1 LWLAIQTT
9 PVQNMLV
16 KYSAKKLSAA
26 LGTTVEVKHVK
37 FSFLNS
43 ADIEGVFVGDK
54 RKDTLLYA
62 GQLKVRITD
71 WFIFK
76 DKADLKFIALED
88 AVIKLHRTDSIW
100 NYQFLVDYFSS
111 PSPSKRKEKSGLL
124 LSLKKIDLKNI
135 HFINDDRWIGETIDT
150 KISSLIL
157 NADDIDFD
165 KGIFKLADATIEKP
179 IVIIQN
185 YAALRPKKIKKISID
200 TGYRLNPAR
209 LFLQVKNLTINNGS
223 FIDDVNQKKPLQIFD
238 TRHLGFTKINGV
250 FNNVLLNND
259 TLTANMQLSC
269 KERSGLEVKK
279 LAADF
284 KVHPAIMEFK
294 NLDLQTNKSK
304 ISNYYAM
311 RFDHFEDDFANYEN
325 KVIMNANFK
334 NATIYSSDL
343 GYFESSL
350 KKINRAIDLSG
361 LFEGTVANFSVKQLF
376 AKSNNTSISGN
387 LAMVGLPDIDK
398 TIIDLSNGNVQTN
411 ATDLADFVP
420 SINTFNNPDI
430 PALGNIAFKGNFKG
444 LYHNFKTNGNITTN
458 LGAIY
463 TNLSLQFPNGKEP
476 SYSGV
481 LSTSRFQLGRF
492 IRDKNI
498 GIIEFEGK
506 VAGNSFTLDK
516 MKTSL
521 DGTVKQ
527 FQYNG
532 YNYTNITTI
541 STFEKKEFYGQ
552 VKIADSNLDFIGS
565 IQIDVSGDQP
575 RFNLFADI
583 IKSNYQALNITKDD
597 LKITGTL
604 DVNFTG
610 TNIDNFSGEAK
621 LLNAVVEN
629 NGASIKFDSL
639 TLASNYINNK
649 KYLRLGSTDLQANII
664 GDFSIIDLPQS
675 FQSFLHKYYPA
686 YINEPSRIPKNQNFT
701 FNISTGYFE
710 PYLKLLDKKLSGLND
725 ATFNGSINTQQNKLG
740 ITVSMPNFT
749 YDTYSFYGVQLK
761 GEGDLD
767 SLSLLTTIDNTKV
780 GDSIN
785 LPMITINVNSANDHS
800 IVNVQ
805 TSANNSLNDASLVAD
820 VFTLYD
826 GVRVQFRPS
835 SFVINDKKWNIE
847 KEGELVARKNFIGAK
862 HLKFVQGYQ
871 EITIET
877 ENEEDNNA
885 SHVNVQL
892 KSVLLGDF
900 VGYAFSDPKI
910 QGIATGKIRLN
921 NLYGD
926 FSASTQL
933 GVEQFRL
940 DEDSIGIA
948 KIKASYDDKTGVVKW
963 DWESPNKDYLFTAKG
978 SYETKDSTSAEPL
991 KTDVVLNNTSLKLV
1005 EKYLKGI
1012 FSDVSGFASGTLK
1025 VSGRGNDINLLGDVT
1040 IKNAGML
1047 VDYTQVY
1054 YFIDSALVK
1063 FEKDGMNFGSFN
1075 IRDKFNNK
1083 GFVKGKLYEQFFK
1096 NMVFDFE
1103 LNTPKLLLL
1112 DTKQTDNQQF
1122 YGTARG
1128 KASLSF
1134 KGPENN
1140 AKMIIVGEANDSSHI
1155 FIPNSNSRES
1165 ADADFIVFKQFG
1177 EEMDVATNKN
1187 AFNLSV
1193 DLDLVANNKV
1203 AIDVILDDLT
1213 GDVIKATGN
1222 GRLRIKAGT
1231 NEKLDIRG
1239 RYNIENG
1246 KYDFNFQ
1253 SLIKKPFL
1261 LLPGSGNY
1269 IEWTG
1274 DAMNADLHIDAQYE
1288 AENVSL
1294 ADLIN
1299 NTSFTANDN
1308 TIKAQRGPVYVIAQL
1323 RDKLTQPTIKFK
1335 IDFPQNS
1342 PAKTDPN
1349 FTQFLSRI
1357 ETDDNEMI
1365 TQATS
1370 LIVFNSFVPYGQGL
1384 LSGGGAGLNYGSIGI
1399 NTISQKV
1406 TAEINKQVSNFL
1418 YRLFKDKSLKFDLG
1432 TATYSSGSIFN
1443 NGVNAT
1449 SSRIDRQRVNFKIGR
1464 SFFNNNVVV
1473 TFGGDL
1479 DFGWGATTAQ
1489 DGNFQWLPDLNVEV
1503 VLSKDK
1509 KLRAIVFNKNSL
1521 DISGNAF
1528 GRRNRQGVSI
1538 SYRQEFETLFG
1549 KKEEEYFVPL
1559 PVQIEPEMLPR
1570 KDSTKINPTTQVG
1583 GK

>member
-1 LWLAIQTT
+1 
-9 PVQNMLV
+9 M
-16 KYSAKKLSAA
+16 
-26 LGTTVEVKHVK
+26 K
-37 FSFLNS
+37 F
-43 ADIEGVFVGDK
+43 
-54 RKDTLLYA
+54 
-62 GQLKVRITD
+62 
-71 WFIFK
+71 
-76 DKADLKFIALED
+76 
-88 AVIKLHRTDSIW
+88 
-100 NYQFLVDYFSS
+100 
-111 PSPSKRKEKSGLL
+111 
-124 LSLKKIDLKNI
+124 
-135 HFINDDRWIGETIDT
+135 
-150 KISSLIL
+150 
-157 NADDIDFD
+157 
-165 KGIFKLADATIEKP
+165 
-179 IVIIQN
+179 
-185 YAALRPKKIKKISID
+185 PK
-200 TGYRLNPAR
+200 
-209 LFLQVKNLTINNGS
+209 
-223 FIDDVNQKKPLQIFD
+223 
-238 TRHLGFTKINGV
+238 
-250 FNNVLLNND
+250 
-259 TLTANMQLSC
+259 
-269 KERSGLEVKK
+269 
-279 LAADF
+279 
-284 KVHPAIMEFK
+284 
-294 NLDLQTNKSK
+294 
-304 ISNYYAM
+304 
-311 RFDHFEDDFANYEN
+311 
-325 KVIMNANFK
+325 
-334 NATIYSSDL
+334 
-343 GYFESSL
+343 
-350 KKINRAIDLSG
+350 
-361 LFEGTVANFSVKQLF
+361 
-376 AKSNNTSISGN
+376 
-387 LAMVGLPDIDK
+387 
-398 TIIDLSNGNVQTN
+398 
-411 ATDLADFVP
+411 
-420 SINTFNNPDI
+420 
-430 PALGNIAFKGNFKG
+430 
-444 LYHNFKTNGNITTN
+444 
-458 LGAIY
+458 
-463 TNLSLQFPNGKEP
+463 GKEP
-476 SYSGV
+476 SYNGTMK
-481 LSTSRFQLGRF
+481 TSRFQLGRF
-492 IRDKNI
+492 INNNQF

-506 VAGNSFTLDK
+506 VAGSSFTLNK

-521 DGTVKQ
+521 DGTIKQ
-527 FQYNG
+527 LEFNG

-541 STFEKKEFYGQ
+541 STFEKNEFYGQ
-552 VKIADSNLDFIGS
+552 VKIADPNLDFIGS
-565 IQIDVSGDQP
+565 IQIDVSGEQP

-583 IKSNYQALNITKDD
+583 IKSNYQALKLSKDD
-597 LKITGTL
+597 LKVTGTI
-604 DVNFTG
+604 DVNFSG

-639 TLASNYINNK
+639 KVASNYIDNK
-649 KYLRLGSTDLQANII
+649 KYLQLISTDFQANIV

-686 YINEPSRIPKNQNFT
+686 YINEPKSVPKNQNFS
-701 FNISTGYFE
+701 FDISTAYIE
-710 PYLKLLDKKLSGLND
+710 PYLQLIDQKLFGLND
-725 ATFNGSINTQQNKLG
+725 ASITGSINTQANKLS
-740 ITVSMPNFT
+740 INAVVPSFT
-749 YDTYSFYGVQLK
+749 YNTYSFNGIAI
-761 GEGDLD
+761 EGTGNLD
-767 SLSLLTTIDNTKV
+767 SLNLFTTISNTKI
-780 GDSIN
+780 GDSLN
-785 LPMITINVNSANDHS
+785 LPLMSIKVNSANDHS
-800 IVNVQ
+800 IVAVK
-805 TSANNSLNDASLVAD
+805 TSANDSLNDASLTAD

-835 SFVINDKKWNIE
+835 SFVVNDKKWNIE
-847 KEGELVARKNFIGAK
+847 KEGEFVARKNFIGAK
-862 HLKFVQGYQ
+862 NIKFVQGYQ
-871 EITIET
+871 EIVIET

-885 SHVNVQL
+885 SHINVDL
-892 KSVLLGDF
+892 KNILLGDF
-900 VGYAFSDPKI
+900 VNYAFADPKI
-910 QGIATGKIRLN
+910 QGVATGKIRLN
-921 NLYGD
+921 NVFGEL
-926 FSASTQL
+926 SANAQL

-948 KIKASYDDKTGVVKW
+948 KIKASYDDKSGIVKW
-963 DWESPNKDYLFTAKG
+963 NWESPNKDYQFTANG

-991 KTDVVLNNTSLKLV
+991 KTDVVLTNTSLQLI

-1012 FSDVSGFASGTLK
+1012 FSDVNGFASGTLK
-1025 VSGRGNDINLLGDVT
+1025 VSGRGNNINLLGNVT
-1040 IKNAGML
+1040 IKDAGML

-1054 YFIDSALVK
+1054 YFIDSAEVK
-1063 FEKDGMNFGSFN
+1063 FEEDGMNFGSFN

-1083 GFVKGKLYEQFFK
+1083 GSVKGKLYEQFFK

-1112 DTKQTDNQQF
+1112 DTKQEDNQQF
-1122 YGTARG
+1122 YGIAKG

-1134 KGPENN
+1134 KGPESN

-1155 FIPNSNSRES
+1155 YIPNSNSRES

-1177 EEMDVATNKN
+1177 EEMDAKKSQNS
-1187 AFNLSV
+1187 FNLSV

-1203 AIDVILDDLT
+1203 AIDVILDDLA

-1261 LLPGSGNY
+1261 LMPNAGNY

-1288 AENVSL
+1288 ADNVSL

-1323 RDKLTQPTIKFK
+1323 RDKLTKPTIKFK

-1418 YRLFKDKSLKFDLG
+1418 YKLFKDKSLKFDLG
-1432 TATYSSGSIFN
+1432 TAAYSSGSIFN

-1479 DFGWGATTAQ
+1479 DFGWGASTAQ

-1549 KKEEEYFVPL
+1549 KKEDEFFVPL
-1559 PVQIEPEMLPR
+1559 PVQLESEMLPPK
-1570 KDSTKINPTTQVG
+1570 KDSTKVNPTNQTG